1 MVPAIPSSRAPRPW
15 AWPPPIGWAS
25 ASQTLGRYQLA
36 LGFLLVMTGYYA
48 GGIVGILLGFP
59 PSGIAAIWPS
69 TAILLAA
76 LLLAPPRYWWL
87 YLLGAVPTHLLLV
100 ANFQVPEVPVVV
112 MLCQVGS
119 NVLHALIAALALRFV
134 IGTPPRLDSLRNM
147 AAFILLAGVA
157 TTAAACVVAV
167 WLFLL
172 TGWAADFWLAWRQR
186 VLANVFAV
194 ITIPPVIL
202 LAFAGQLVRE
212 QHAPW
217 RSYAELALITIGL
230 LAVGIP
236 VFGLESP
243 GPVNVPALLLAPLPF
258 LMWAAVRLGVG
269 GTSLTLLI
277 VAGMALASAFVGRG
291 PFIMK
296 APDVNV
302 FSLQIFLTAISIPLM
317 LLAALV
323 QERQRTEE
331 SLKVSEARMGAAA
344 ASTDT
349 GLWQYDVPTGEIWS
363 TEHCRSMF
371 GLDAN
376 SRLRPQAFLAAV
388 HADDRAVATA
398 AMQWDISAGKTDRRS
413 EFRVLHPS
421 GELRWYLATAHTD
434 FDEHGAPIRV
444 SGIFRD
450 VTTRRKAEEEAE
462 RLSERLMVLQ
472 DEERQRIAEELHDS
486 TAQHL
491 LAIGLNLN
499 TLRSRVK
506 AKGETVKLFEEI
518 GSSLDETSKELR
530 SFSYLLRPPRLES
543 DGLAAT
549 LQRYLDGF
557 SQRTGLK
564 TTLRLNGSVDRVA
577 LPLQRAVLRIV
588 QEALTNVHR
597 HAAATSVSINLRF
610 VGKLMHLVINDDG
623 LGMEGASGGRQR
635 QPIRLGVGVPGM
647 RARIQQFGGKLE
659 IRSGPKGTTVHAAV
673 PVK

>member
-1 MVPAIPSSRAPRPW
+1 MVSAIPSSRTPRPW
-15 AWPPPIGWAS
+15 AWPPQIGWAS
-25 ASQTLGRYQLA
+25 ASQTLGRYPVA

-48 GGIVGILLGFP
+48 GGIVGVLLGFP
-59 PSGIAAIWPS
+59 PSGIAAIWPC
-69 TAILLAA
+69 TAILLAG

-87 YLLGAVPTHLLLV
+87 YLLGAVPTHLHLV
-100 ANFQVPEVPVVV
+100 ANFQVPEVPFVV

-119 NVLHALIAALALRFV
+119 NILHALIAALALRFV

-157 TTAAACVVAV
+157 ATAAACVVAV

-202 LAFAGQLVRE
+202 LAFAGQLVGA

-217 RSYAELALITIGL
+217 RFYAELTLITIGL

-243 GPVNVPALLLAPLPF
+243 GPENVPALLLAPLPF

-269 GTSLTLLI
+269 STGLTLLI

-291 PFIMK
+291 PFIIK
-296 APDVNV
+296 APEVNV

-323 QERQRTEE
+323 QERWQAED

-349 GLWQYDVPTGEIWS
+349 GLWQYDVPTGEMWA

-376 SRLRPQAFLAAV
+376 LCLRPQAFLAAV

-398 AMQWDISAGKTDRRS
+398 GMQWGISAGETARRS

-421 GELRWYLATAHTD
+421 GEFRWYLATVHTD

-450 VTTRRKAEEEAE
+450 VTARRKAEEEAE
-462 RLSERLMVLQ
+462 RLSERLLVLQ
-472 DEERQRIAEELHDS
+472 DEERKRIAEELHDS

-499 TLRSRVK
+499 TLRSRVA

-530 SFSYLLRPPRLES
+530 SFTYLLRPPRLES

-549 LQRYLDGF
+549 LQRYLEGF

-564 TTLRLNGSVDRVA
+564 TKLRLNGSVDRVP
-577 LPLQRAVLRIV
+577 LPLQQAVLRIV

-647 RARIQQFGGKLE
+647 RARI
-659 IRSGPKGTTVHAAV
+659 
-673 PVK
+673 